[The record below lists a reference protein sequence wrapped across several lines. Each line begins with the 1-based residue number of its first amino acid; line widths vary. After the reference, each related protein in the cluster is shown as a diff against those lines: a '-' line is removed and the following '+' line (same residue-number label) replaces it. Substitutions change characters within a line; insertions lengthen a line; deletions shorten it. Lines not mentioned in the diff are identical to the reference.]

1 MQSKK
6 NKLAIFETNKQT
18 NKLLDY
24 CAGDN
29 CKNDGTYGNK
39 KIFFNF
45 SHALKIGLKSDADL

>member
-6 NKLAIFETNKQT
+6 TNWQSLKQT

-39 KIFFNF
+39 KIFLIF
-45 SHALKIGLKSDADL
+45 HML

>member
-1 MQSKK
+1 MQS
-6 NKLAIFETNKQT
+6 LKQT

-39 KIFFNF
+39 KIFLNF
-45 SHALKIGLKSDADL
+45 SHALKIGLKSDADLW